1 MARAHM
7 EQVINRSGK
16 LDFEVNI
23 PTMALWE
30 TCEILSLNSFKFVK
44 ALFGISIPKQLR
56 KPTKKN
62 TVS

>member
-30 TCEILSLNSFKFVK
+30 TCEILNLNSFK
-44 ALFGISIPKQLR
+44 ALFGISIPKQMR
-56 KPTKKN
+56 KPTK
-62 TVS
+62 